1 MVTWCLTGQSPRRW
15 LGCLMFGQKVFF
27 IKRKIYFF
35 RKRWEMFFLYWPAGY
50 SAYNWHHDCSV
61 VHSPVGSIIK
71 CSPLKTA
78 NTDLFIQVEKPCP
91 LANDIF
97 FFWHK
102 GTYFSLYA
110 YPSYKLQIRCSPR
123 IGEVFTYNVHHLKK
137 KITDSRTDRGPS
149 CLCKIGHIHEL
160 TRTRIYLSSLRWSN
174 YLCIMIYSSCP
185 PKSSTKCQ
193 LPHIS
198 LRWSPSWKHVFM
210 AQHFV
215 IFLEPVHLQLTSQSS
230 FAIDKFESRLQ
241 WILSGVCSAL
251 AFKSGFLSR
260 FQCWQWRIY

>member
-1 MVTWCLTGQSPRRW
+1 MVAWCLTGQSPRRW

-174 YLCIMIYSSCP
+174 YLCIMVLSYTDIQFMPSKEQY
-185 PKSSTKCQ
+185 KMSTPSHLTEMESILKTC
-193 LPHIS
+193 LYGTALCHI
-198 LRWSPSWKHVFM
+198 LR
-210 AQHFV
+210 
-215 IFLEPVHLQLTSQSS
+215 TST
-230 FAIDKFESRLQ
+230 FTTH
-241 WILSGVCSAL
+241 
-251 AFKSGFLSR
+251 
-260 FQCWQWRIY
+260 